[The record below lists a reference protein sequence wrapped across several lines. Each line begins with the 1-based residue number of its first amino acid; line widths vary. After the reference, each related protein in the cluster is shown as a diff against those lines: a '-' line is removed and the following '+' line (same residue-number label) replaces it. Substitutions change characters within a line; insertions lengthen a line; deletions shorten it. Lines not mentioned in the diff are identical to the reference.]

1 MSKVINQEHLIALK
15 NFLNNTPYLKLLNIE
30 FLSISYG
37 EAVLEVK
44 LEEKHLNPFGSV
56 HAGVFASAIDT
67 AAYWSV
73 YCNLEEGQGYTSLD
87 VNVSNLSAIS
97 SGILKVVGKAIK
109 VGRSICLCEV
119 TVLDSNDKLIAKG
132 SVKLMLLQDGKQSL
146 SEAFTEK
153 TLTKFPN
160 KFNDM

>member
-1 MSKVINQEHLIALK
+1 MNKGINQEHSIALK
-15 NFLNNTPYLKLLNIE
+15 NFLNNSPYLKLLNIE
-30 FLSISYG
+30 IISLSYG

-56 HAGVFASAIDT
+56 HAGVYASVIDT

-73 YCNLEEGQGYTSLD
+73 YFNLEEGQGYTALD
-87 VNVSNLSAIS
+87 MNVSNLSSIS

-119 TVLDSNDKLIAKG
+119 TVLDRNDKLIAKG
-132 SVKLMLLQDGKQSL
+132 SVTLMLLQGGKQSI
-146 SEAFTEK
+146 SENE
-153 TLTKFPN
+153 FPN
-160 KFNDM
+160 KFNQM